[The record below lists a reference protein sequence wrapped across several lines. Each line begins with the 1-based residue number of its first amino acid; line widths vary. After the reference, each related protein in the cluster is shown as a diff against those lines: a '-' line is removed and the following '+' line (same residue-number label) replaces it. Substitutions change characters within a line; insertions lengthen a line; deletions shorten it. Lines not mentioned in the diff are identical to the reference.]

1 MIQFDFERLRSLGLT
16 FALAQQAA
24 LIFPSDEDADWHLMR
39 LTEVHRDSL
48 RLHDGE
54 QIHHAIATTKLS
66 RQLMDDDTELA
77 VGDWVLA
84 SAPLDAQ
91 SPFLAHARV
100 PPQTHLV
107 RRDADGRRHAVVSN
121 VDTALLVMGLDD
133 DFNLRRLERYIALV
147 QGTGVAPVIVLT
159 KADVMVNARSL
170 YERQQAVRERVASE
184 WGIFC
189 VDARDAD
196 TAARLGHLTRAGQT
210 LVLLGSSGA
219 GKSTLTNTLLSHQ
232 ASEEGASHQQDTGPV
247 HQNTGPVRAHDSRG
261 KHTTTAR
268 SLFQL
273 PSGACIIDTP
283 GLRAL
288 RPDAD
293 ASAVAATFAD
303 IAALAPQ
310 CRFRNCAHTGEP
322 GCLVREGVDADRL
335 GNYQKLLR
343 EARRDTMSVL
353 ERQQQLAN
361 WKARGRAGK
370 AREKLKRE
378 QA

>member
-16 FALAQQAA
+16 FALAQQAS
-24 LIFPSDEDADWHLMR
+24 LISSSVEDADLLLVR
-39 LTEVHRDSL
+39 LTEVHRNNV
-48 RLHDGE
+48 RLHDGVLT
-54 QIHHAIATTKLS
+54 HHAHVSTKLS
-66 RQLMDDDTELA
+66 RRLTDAGSDLA

-84 SAPLDAQ
+84 STSADSSNVLWV
-91 SPFLAHARV
+91 HERV

-147 QGTGVAPVIVLT
+147 QGTGVVAVIVLT
-159 KADVMVNARSL
+159 KADVIRDARSL
-170 YERQQAVRERVASE
+170 YERQQAVRERMASE
-184 WGIFC
+184 WQIFC
-189 VDARDAD
+189 VDARDDD
-196 TAARLGHLTRAGQT
+196 TAERLAHLSRPGQT

-219 GKSTLTNTLLSHQ
+219 GKSTLTNTLMSHGGDANAGQ
-232 ASEEGASHQQDTGPV
+232 HQQDTGPV
-247 HQNTGPVRAHDSRG
+247 RSHDSRG

-273 PSGACIIDTP
+273 PGGACIIDTP

-293 ASAVAATFAD
+293 ARTVAATFAD

-310 CRFRNCAHTGEP
+310 CRFRNCAHASEP
-322 GCLVREGVDADRL
+322 GCVVREGVGADRL
-335 GNYQKLLR
+335 DNYQKLLR
-343 EARRDTMSVL
+343 EARSDTMSAL
-353 ERQQQLAN
+353 ERQQQLAM

-370 AREKLKRE
+370 SREKMKRGE
-378 QA
+378 V

>member
-24 LIFPSDEDADWHLMR
+24 LIYPSHQEPDWRLMR

-54 QIHHAIATTKLS
+54 QIHQAIATTKLS
-66 RQLMDDDTELA
+66 RQLVDDDTELA

-84 SAPLDAQ
+84 SAPPDPQ
-91 SPFLAHARV
+91 SPFSVHARV

-147 QGTGVAPVIVLT
+147 QGTGVVPVIVLT
-159 KADVMVNARSL
+159 KADVMLDARSL
-170 YERQQAVRERVASE
+170 FERQQAVRERMANE
-184 WGIFC
+184 WDIFC

-196 TAARLGHLTRAGQT
+196 TAARLNHLTCAGQT

-219 GKSTLTNTLLSHQ
+219 GKSTLTNTLLAHQ
-232 ASEEGASHQQDTGPV
+232 ASADSAHHEQD
-247 HQNTGPVRAHDSRG
+247 TGPVRAHDSRG

-273 PSGACIIDTP
+273 PGGACIIDTP

-310 CRFRNCAHTGEP
+310 CRFRNCAHASEP
-322 GCLVREGVDADRL
+322 GCVVREGVDADRL
-335 GNYQKLLR
+335 HNYQKLLR

-353 ERQQQLAN
+353 ERQQQLAT
-361 WKARGRAGK
+361 WKARGRAGR